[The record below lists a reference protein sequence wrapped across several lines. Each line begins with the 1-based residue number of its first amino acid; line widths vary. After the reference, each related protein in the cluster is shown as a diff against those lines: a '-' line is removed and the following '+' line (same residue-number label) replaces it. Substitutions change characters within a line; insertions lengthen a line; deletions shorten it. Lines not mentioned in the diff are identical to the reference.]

1 MVKKLTA
8 VTAVAMLMTGVLSA
22 CGASGTNTND
32 AADANANAG
41 TNAGANTDNTT
52 AGADAKPADADASKK
67 IVIKYWYAF
76 GDKIEEA
83 KLHMVDTFNKSQD
96 KIEVVAEHQGNYD
109 DLHAKV
115 QAAFAAGDAPAV
127 TDLEISS
134 TGVFA
139 HSGMLEEL
147 TTYAERDKEQL
158 KLDDFNPGLMG
169 NAYVD
174 GKLYG
179 LPFMR
184 STPIL
189 YKNVTMLKDAG
200 LDPAGPKTWDELE
213 EYSRVLKGK
222 GKVGMTV
229 PADIWYYEGL
239 VAQSGGHMLSE
250 DGKSA
255 AFNSPEGVAPVEFW
269 KKLSSEGLIKIPMGD
284 EAGPTADKD
293 WANQLSAF
301 KFGSTAGVT
310 GSLEIAKGNGFE
322 MDTAFMPSNVSY
334 GVPTGGCQLVITS
347 KSSDEEKE
355 AAWEFL
361 KWMTSKENTIYQHKH
376 VGYLPTRISAVESDE
391 LKAHFAE
398 FPQFKVAVDQ
408 LEFARPRPMENA
420 YPEVAKII
428 KEAIEK
434 AILDPKVSPQDSL
447 NEAAEKANKL
457 LSK

>member
-8 VTAVAMLMTGVLSA
+8 LSLAIFMVVVLAA
-22 CGASGTNTND
+22 CGSNGTKG
-32 AADANANAG
+32 NAG
-41 TNAGANTDNTT
+41 SSAGNGTKAESTNA
-52 AGADAKPADADASKK
+52 ASSEK

-83 KLHMVDTFNKSQD
+83 KLHMVNEFNESQD
-96 KIEVVAEHQGNYD
+96 KIEVVAEHQGDYE

-127 TDLEISS
+127 TDLEIAS

-139 HSGMLEEL
+139 RSGMLEEL
-147 TTYAERDKEQL
+147 TTYAERDKDELQ
-158 KLDDFNPGLMG
+158 LDDFNPGLMG

-174 GKLYG
+174 DKLYG

-200 LDPAGPKTWDELE
+200 LDPAGPKSWDELE
-213 EYSRVLKGK
+213 QYSRVLKEK

-229 PADIWYYEGL
+229 PVDIWFYEGL
-239 VAQSGGHMLSE
+239 VAQSGGRMLSE

-269 KKLSSEGLIKIPMGD
+269 KKLSSEGLIKMPVGD
-284 EAGPTADKD
+284 EAGATADKD
-293 WANQLSAF
+293 WANQMSAF

-322 MDTAFMPSNVSY
+322 LETAFMPANTSY
-334 GVPTGGCQLVITS
+334 GVPTGGCQLVMTS
-347 KSSDEEKE
+347 KSSEEEKE
-355 AAWEFL
+355 AAWAFI

-376 VGYLPTRISAVESDE
+376 VGYLPTRISAAESEE

-398 FPQFKVAVDQ
+398 HPQFKVAVDQ
-408 LEFARPRPMENA
+408 LEYARPRPMENA
-420 YPEVAKII
+420 YPEIAKII
-428 KEAIEK
+428 KESIQK
-434 AILDPKVSPQDSL
+434 AIIDPKTSPQDAL
-447 NEAAEKANKL
+447 NQAAEKANKL

>member
-1 MVKKLTA
+1 MVKRLTA
-8 VTAVAMLMTGVLSA
+8 LTLAIFMAVVLAA
-22 CGASGTNTND
+22 CGSNGTAANSGNASSGVNAESAD
-32 AADANANAG
+32 AA
-41 TNAGANTDNTT
+41 
-52 AGADAKPADADASKK
+52 ASEK
-67 IVIKYWYAF
+67 ITIKYWYAF

-83 KLHMVDTFNKSQD
+83 KLHMVKEFNESQD
-96 KIEVVAEHQGNYD
+96 KIEVIAEHQGDYE

-127 TDLEISS
+127 TDLEIAS

-139 HSGMLEEL
+139 RSGMLEEL
-147 TTYAERDKEQL
+147 TSYAERDKDQL
-158 KLDDFNPGLMG
+158 QLEDFNPGLMG

-174 GKLYG
+174 DKLYG

-213 EYSRVLKGK
+213 QYSRVLKEK

-229 PADIWYYEGL
+229 AADIWFYEGL
-239 VAQSGGHMLSE
+239 VAQSGGQMLSE

-269 KKLSSEGLIKIPMGD
+269 KKLTSEGLIKMPVGD
-284 EAGPTADKD
+284 EAGATADKD
-293 WANQLSAF
+293 WANQVSAF

-322 MDTAFMPSNVSY
+322 LETAFMPANVSY
-334 GVPTGGCQLVITS
+334 GVPTGGCQLVMTS

-355 AAWEFL
+355 AAWEFI

-376 VGYLPTRISAVESDE
+376 VGYLPTRLSAVESDE
-391 LKAHFAE
+391 LKKHFE
-398 FPQFKVAVDQ
+398 EYPQFKVAVDQ
-408 LEFARPRPMENA
+408 LEYARPRPMENA
-420 YPEVAKII
+420 YPEIAKMI
-428 KEAIEK
+428 KESIQK
-434 AILDPKVSPQDSL
+434 AIIDPNTTPQDAL
-447 NEAAEKANKL
+447 NQAAEKANKL

>member
-8 VTAVAMLMTGVLSA
+8 LSLAIFMVVVLAA
-22 CGASGTNTND
+22 CGSNGTTGTNGGTGSANSGAKAENTNS
-32 AADANANAG
+32 
-41 TNAGANTDNTT
+41 
-52 AGADAKPADADASKK
+52 ASSEK

-83 KLHMVDTFNKSQD
+83 KLHMVKGFNESQD
-96 KIEVVAEHQGNYD
+96 KIEVIAEHQGGYD

-127 TDLEISS
+127 SDLEIAS

-139 HSGMLEEL
+139 RSGMLQEL
-147 TTYAERDKEQL
+147 TAYAERDKDQL
-158 KLDDFNPGLMG
+158 QLEDFNPGLMG

-174 GKLYG
+174 DKLYG

-200 LDPAGPKTWDELE
+200 LDPEGPKTWDELE
-213 EYSRVLKGK
+213 QYSRVLKEK
-222 GKVGMTV
+222 GKIGMTV
-229 PADIWYYEGL
+229 PADIWFYEAL
-239 VAQSGGHMLSE
+239 VAQSGGQMLSE

-255 AFNSPEGVAPVEFW
+255 AFNTAEGVAPVEFW
-269 KKLSSEGLIKIPMGD
+269 KKLSSEGLIKIPVGD
-284 EAGPTADKD
+284 EAGATADKD
-293 WANQLSAF
+293 WANQMSAF
-301 KFGSTAGVT
+301 KFASTAGVT

-322 MDTAFMPSNVSY
+322 LATAFMPANVSY
-334 GVPTGGCQLVITS
+334 GVPTGGCQLVMTS
-347 KSSDEEKE
+347 KSTDEEKE
-355 AAWEFL
+355 AAWEFI

-376 VGYLPTRISAVESDE
+376 VGYLPTRLSAVESEE
-391 LKAHFAE
+391 LKTHFAE
-398 FPQFKVAVDQ
+398 HPQFKVAVDQ
-408 LEFARPRPMENA
+408 LEYARPRPMENA
-420 YPEVAKII
+420 YPEVTKIV

-434 AILDPKVSPQDSL
+434 AILDPKTTPQDAL
-447 NEAAEKANKL
+447 NAAAEKANKL

>member
-8 VTAVAMLMTGVLSA
+8 LSLAIFMVVVLAA
-22 CGASGTNTND
+22 CGSNGTTGTNGGTGSANSGAKAENTNS
-32 AADANANAG
+32 
-41 TNAGANTDNTT
+41 
-52 AGADAKPADADASKK
+52 ASSEK

-83 KLHMVDTFNKSQD
+83 KLHMVKGFNESQD
-96 KIEVVAEHQGNYD
+96 KIEVIAEHQGGYD

-127 TDLEISS
+127 SDLEIAS

-139 HSGMLEEL
+139 RSGMLQEL
-147 TTYAERDKEQL
+147 TAYAERDKDQL
-158 KLDDFNPGLMG
+158 QLEDFNPGLMG

-174 GKLYG
+174 DKLYG

-200 LDPAGPKTWDELE
+200 LDPEGPKTWDELE
-213 EYSRVLKGK
+213 QYSRVLKEK
-222 GKVGMTV
+222 GKIGMTV
-229 PADIWYYEGL
+229 PADIWFYEAL
-239 VAQSGGHMLSE
+239 VAQSGGQMLSE

-255 AFNSPEGVAPVEFW
+255 AFNTQEGVAPVEFW
-269 KKLSSEGLIKIPMGD
+269 KKLSSEGLIKIPVGD
-284 EAGPTADKD
+284 EAGATADKD
-293 WANQLSAF
+293 WANQMSAF
-301 KFGSTAGVT
+301 KFASTAGVT

-322 MDTAFMPSNVSY
+322 LATAFMPANVSY
-334 GVPTGGCQLVITS
+334 GVPTGGCQLVMTS
-347 KSSDEEKE
+347 KSTDEEKE
-355 AAWEFL
+355 AAWEFI

-376 VGYLPTRISAVESDE
+376 VGYLPTRLSAVESEE
-391 LKAHFAE
+391 LKTHFAE
-398 FPQFKVAVDQ
+398 HPQFKVAVDQ
-408 LEFARPRPMENA
+408 LEYARPRPMENA
-420 YPEVAKII
+420 YPEVTKIV

-434 AILDPKVSPQDSL
+434 AILDPKTTPQDAL
-447 NEAAEKANKL
+447 NAAAEKANKL

>member
-1 MVKKLTA
+1 MVKRLTA
-8 VTAVAMLMTGVLSA
+8 LTLAIFMAVVLAA
-22 CGASGTNTND
+22 CGSNGTAANNGNASSGVNTESAD
-32 AADANANAG
+32 AA
-41 TNAGANTDNTT
+41 
-52 AGADAKPADADASKK
+52 ASEK
-67 IVIKYWYAF
+67 ITIKYWYAF
-76 GDKIEEA
+76 GEKIEEA
-83 KLHMVDTFNKSQD
+83 KLHMVKEFNESQD
-96 KIEVVAEHQGNYD
+96 KIEVIAEHQGNYD

-127 TDLEISS
+127 TDLEIAS

-139 HSGMLEEL
+139 RSGMLEEL
-147 TTYAERDKEQL
+147 TTYAERDKDQL
-158 KLDDFNPGLMG
+158 QLEDFNPGLMG

-174 GKLYG
+174 DKLYG

-213 EYSRVLKGK
+213 QYSRVLKEK

-229 PADIWYYEGL
+229 AADIWFYEGL
-239 VAQSGGHMLSE
+239 VAQSGGQMLSE

-269 KKLSSEGLIKIPMGD
+269 KKLTSEGLIKMPVGD
-284 EAGPTADKD
+284 EAGATADKD
-293 WANQLSAF
+293 WSNQVSAF

-322 MDTAFMPSNVSY
+322 LETAFMPANVSY
-334 GVPTGGCQLVITS
+334 GVPTGGCQLVMTS

-355 AAWEFL
+355 AAWEFI

-391 LKAHFAE
+391 LKKHFE
-398 FPQFKVAVDQ
+398 EYPQFKVAVDQ
-408 LEFARPRPMENA
+408 LEYARPRPMENA
-420 YPEVAKII
+420 YPEIAKIV
-428 KEAIEK
+428 KESIQK
-434 AILDPKVSPQDSL
+434 AIIDPNTTPQDAL
-447 NEAAEKANKL
+447 NQAAEKANKL